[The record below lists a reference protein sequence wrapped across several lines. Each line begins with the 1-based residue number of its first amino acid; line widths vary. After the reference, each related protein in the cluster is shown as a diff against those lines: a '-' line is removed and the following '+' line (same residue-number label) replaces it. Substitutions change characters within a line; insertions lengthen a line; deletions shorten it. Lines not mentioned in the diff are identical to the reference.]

1 MPLIIAGIQCHK
13 SPEEGRY
20 RRTWRVCVRSLYL
33 AISPWWLIYGLIRMT
48 NCDDGGFGFV
58 FLFFPKSRRLTVQM
72 IHQRIRFLLLA
83 LWRMARG
90 QCFCQMVNLL
100 AYPLS
105 CIMTSVF
112 LHKAHEHDTDREPV
126 WLRRKSI
133 CRSGHWLI
141 PAYKPVVMF
150 NQNSHYPW
158 VWLLSTTSQPFLSK
172 NPISGVMVAYPVP
185 PGCTVVFINSIQ
197 LQLIKIH

>member
-1 MPLIIAGIQCHK
+1 MA
-13 SPEEGRY
+13 
-20 RRTWRVCVRSLYL
+20 SLEWQTVMMVAL
-33 AISPWWLIYGLIRMT
+33 A
-48 NCDDGGFGFV
+48 
-58 FLFFPKSRRLTVQM
+58 LFFSFSQNLDVSLSKWFIKGL
-72 IHQRIRFLLLA
+72 
-83 LWRMARG
+83 G
-90 QCFCQMVNLL
+90 FCYWHYGEWLVANVFANMVNLL